1 MSIAIVITLYCIAI
15 LVFGVYMIAKV
26 HLETSR
32 ITQEKDIISKIIENR
47 EQAIRHSGSAMKI
60 NTYFAILGLSPLIVG
75 TVVYLFSK
83 NGLFAILMGFMGF
96 LTPDLILY
104 VIHGQTEK
112 NFEER
117 YARALD
123 QLGSS
128 LRAGISISTA
138 VEDVAQCKF
147 IHPSVRKRFAK
158 LSADLQMGITVADAF
173 QHFADDCGNED
184 AADIALAIAVQD
196 TVGGHEADVVLSI
209 ANNIE
214 ERIMMRREIKSIFAA
229 TSAMV
234 WMFDFIAPGTILY
247 FCITSPSYID
257 TYFQDT
263 LHILLF
269 ITILCMP
276 LVGSFINH
284 KTLRRVQKGV

>member
-1 MSIAIVITLYCIAI
+1 MSIAIVITLYCIAV

-32 ITQEKDIISKIIENR
+32 ITQEKDLISKIIENR
-47 EQAIRHSGSAMKI
+47 ERAIRHSGSAMKI

-75 TVVYLFSK
+75 TIVYLFSK

-138 VEDVAQCKF
+138 VEDVAQNVLQNCLRIYRWVLLLPMHSNILRMIVETKMLQ
-147 IHPSVRKRFAK
+147 ISPWQLLYKIRSVDMKQTLYCR
-158 LSADLQMGITVADAF
+158 SQITLK
-173 QHFADDCGNED
+173 N
-184 AADIALAIAVQD
+184 
-196 TVGGHEADVVLSI
+196 
-209 ANNIE
+209 
-214 ERIMMRREIKSIFAA
+214 
-229 TSAMV
+229 
-234 WMFDFIAPGTILY
+234 
-247 FCITSPSYID
+247 
-257 TYFQDT
+257 
-263 LHILLF
+263 
-269 ITILCMP
+269 
-276 LVGSFINH
+276 GS
-284 KTLRRVQKGV
+284 

>member
-1 MSIAIVITLYCIAI
+1 MLLHCIA
-15 LVFGVYMIAKV
+15 LQSLS
-26 HLETSR
+26 LETSR
-32 ITQEKDIISKIIENR
+32 ITQEKDLISKIIENR
-47 EQAIRHSGSAMKI
+47 ERAIRYSGSAMKI

-75 TVVYLFSK
+75 TIVYLFSK

-147 IHPSVRKRFAK
+147 IHPSMRKRFAK

-173 QHFADDCGNED
+173 QHF
-184 AADIALAIAVQD
+184 ADIALAIAVQD